1 MSTAMKHRTHSIA
14 VLSAIALLVVLPP
27 SAVPL
32 NPATAH
38 AAEPLRL
45 HLRSREET
53 ASGSG
58 DFQVVAGEAEWDP
71 ARTAIVVCDMWDQ
84 HWCRGATERVVEMAP
99 RMNEVLNE
107 ARRRGVLIIH
117 CPSGTMDFYKD
128 APQRK
133 LAQQAPPVKLK
144 PLTGG
149 WCALAGG
156 KEPALPFDNARDRCD
171 CTPQCPHGNPWRRQI
186 DTLEIADADAITDSA
201 EALYLMR
208 QRGIDHVILLGVH
221 ANMCVL
227 GRPFAI
233 RQLCAQGLNV
243 VLMRDMTDSVHD
255 SGSPPEGLDHFR
267 ATERVIEHIE
277 KYWCPSITSQDFLGG
292 AAFSFHEDPRPHVV
306 LLIGEDEYQT
316 DRTLPAFADAELA
329 DRGLRLTVIHANPR
343 DLNDFPGLEALDSAE
358 MLLVSVRRRTPPAEQ
373 LARIRA
379 FVESGKPVAGIRTA
393 SHAFS
398 LRNNQPPPSGH
409 AAWPEFDAQVLG
421 GHYVGH
427 HDAPG
432 AGVPRTLVWV
442 VPNETDHPVL
452 AHVPSDEIAVGSSL
466 YKTSP
471 LSSSA
476 TALMMGRV
484 EGIEPQ
490 EPVAWT
496 NTHAMGGRV
505 FYTSLGHID
514 DFRLPAF
521 RRLLLNGVFWALDKP
536 VPE

>member
-1 MSTAMKHRTHSIA
+1 
-14 VLSAIALLVVLPP
+14 
-27 SAVPL
+27 
-32 NPATAH
+32 
-38 AAEPLRL
+38 
-45 HLRSREET
+45 
-53 ASGSG
+53 
-58 DFQVVAGEAEWDP
+58 
-71 ARTAIVVCDMWDQ
+71 
-84 HWCRGATERVVEMAP
+84 RGATERVVEMAP

-107 ARRRGVLIIH
+107 ARRRGALIIH
-117 CPSGTMDFYKD
+117 CPSGTMDFYED

-133 LAQQAPPVKLK
+133 LARQAPPVKLK

-149 WCALAGG
+149 WCPLADG

-171 CTPQCPHGNPWRRQI
+171 CTPQCPHGHPWRRQI
-186 DTLEIADADAITDSA
+186 DTLEIAADDAITDSA

-233 RQLCAQGLNV
+233 RQLCAQGLSV

-267 ATERVIEHIE
+267 ATEQVIEHIE
-277 KYWCPSITSQDFLGG
+277 KYWCPTVTSQDFLGG
-292 AAFSFHEDPRPHVV
+292 AAFSFREDPRPHVV

-343 DLNDFPGLEALDSAE
+343 DLNDFPGLESLDSADV
-358 MLLVSVRRRTPPAEQ
+358 LLVSVRRRTPPADQ

-379 FVESGKPVAGIRTA
+379 FVKSGKPVVGIRTA

-398 LRNNQPPPSGH
+398 LRNDQPPPPGH

-432 AGVPRTLVWV
+432 AGAPRTLVWIA
-442 VPNETDHPVL
+442 PKEQDHPVL
-452 AHVPSDEIAVGSSL
+452 RHVPSGEIAVGSSL

-476 TALMMGRV
+476 TALMLGRV
-484 EGIEPQ
+484 EGIEQ
-490 EPVAWT
+490 AEPVAWT
-496 NTHAMGGRV
+496 NTRANGGRV

-514 DFRLPAF
+514 DFALPAF
-521 RRLLLNGVFWALDKP
+521 RRLLLNGIFWALEKP
-536 VPE
+536 APE